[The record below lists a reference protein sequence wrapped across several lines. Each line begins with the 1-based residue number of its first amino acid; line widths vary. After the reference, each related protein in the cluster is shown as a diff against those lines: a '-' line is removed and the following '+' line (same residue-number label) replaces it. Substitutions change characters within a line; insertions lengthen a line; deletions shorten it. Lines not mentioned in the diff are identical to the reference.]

1 MAINPTPLPTPLPT
15 SLPNNKRPS
24 LNLKLEDRY
33 KVYSTKYIKNFTGK
47 NYAPNK
53 KGWYVF

>member
-1 MAINPTPLPTPLPT
+1 MVINPTPLPT

-33 KVYSTKYIKNFTGK
+33 KTLSSKYIKNFSSK
-47 NYAPNK
+47 SYATNK
-53 KGWYVF
+53 KS